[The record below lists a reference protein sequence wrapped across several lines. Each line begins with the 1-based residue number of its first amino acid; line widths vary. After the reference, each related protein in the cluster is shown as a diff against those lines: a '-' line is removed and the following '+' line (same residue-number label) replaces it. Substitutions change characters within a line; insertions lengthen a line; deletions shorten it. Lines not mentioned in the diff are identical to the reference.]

1 MKKNLLLDLNNLYS
15 RVKYAVHESD
25 TKMYVSLVCNGV
37 FNMIRES
44 YNRFTPDNVIAFCDG
59 HRSWRKNYYPRYKA
73 NRVKKDQ
80 TPKEIEQDEA
90 ALEFLRNGLVPLLK
104 EKTAIP
110 VIDGESLEADD
121 LIATFVFDHRDDYNV
136 IATTD
141 NDFVQLLDAK
151 TVLYNSMTN
160 RLITC
165 AGVYDLAIK
174 RPIMFT
180 IKDGKI
186 TTGKLATVVDKDM
199 PMTPYTDWIEYAL
212 FMKCIRGDASDNIES
227 AYPRAPEK
235 SSKNRIGLREAFE
248 SRYGDGYAWNSMMK
262 STWKDLVGQEYL
274 VETQYLR
281 NKKLIDL
288 KELPEDLRTAARGY
302 IKMQLE
308 KEVPH
313 GITMYL
319 SKFLN
324 KYECMRMLQE
334 LPSFSKI
341 FTKGYCE

>member
-1 MKKNLLLDLNNLYS
+1 MAKNLLLDLNNLYS

-59 HRSWRKNYYPRYKA
+59 NRSWRKDYYSRYKA
-73 NRVKKDQ
+73 NRVKKDL
-80 TPKEIEQDEA
+80 TPKELEQDEA

-110 VIDGESLEADD
+110 VIEGESLEADD
-121 LIATFVFDHRDDYNV
+121 LIATFVLDHPNDYNI

-141 NDFVQLLDAK
+141 NDFVQLLNET

-165 AGVYDLAIK
+165 AGVYDLQLK
-174 RPIMFT
+174 KPIYFT
-180 IKDGKI
+180 LKDGKI
-186 TTGKLATVVDKDM
+186 TIGKNVVVVDEDLS
-199 PMTPYTDWIEYAL
+199 MTPYPDWVEYAL
-212 FMKCIRGDASDNIES
+212 FMKCIRGDSSDNIES
-227 AYPRAPEK
+227 AYPRVPEK
-235 SSKNRIGLREAFE
+235 SSKNRIGIREAFE
-248 SRYGDGYAWNSMMK
+248 SRYKDGFAWNSMMK
-262 STWKDLVGQEYL
+262 TKWKDLVGEEYL
-274 VETQYLR
+274 VETQYMR

-288 KELPEDLRTAARGY
+288 KELPKDLRTAARGY

-308 KEVPH
+308 KDVPH
-313 GITMYL
+313 GVTMYL

-324 KYECMRMLQE
+324 KYECMRLLNE
-334 LPSFSKI
+334 LPAFSKI
-341 FTKGYCE
+341 FTKGYTE